1 MVIRGG
7 GRTATGVSPA
17 AIHNVG
23 NQRRKLRAQGH
34 AAWACKPSV
43 RSPGRVKAYTGSTLD
58 QEGRGAGVATVMVVD
73 DNPTMAEML
82 SMALNIFGHNALT
95 ALSGEEALARIP
107 FEAPDVVF
115 LDLTMPGLDGYETLR
130 RLRALPAGGDVPVF
144 VITAAAEADLEERVQ
159 LAGAS
164 GLLRKPIHMETLA
177 DVVESS
183 RRVLSRERQRPAA

>member
-1 MVIRGG
+1 M
-7 GRTATGVSPA
+7 
-17 AIHNVG
+17 
-23 NQRRKLRAQGH
+23 
-34 AAWACKPSV
+34 
-43 RSPGRVKAYTGSTLD
+43 
-58 QEGRGAGVATVMVVD
+58 ATVMVVD

-130 RLRALPAGGDVPVF
+130 RLRALPVGGDVPVF